1 MKTNILIFTIALILS
16 PLIVSSQDFQGIA
29 YYKTKTT
36 VDMSQ
41 WGGGKLSEQQ
51 KKQIAQRMKPFLE
64 KTYILRFDSK
74 SSVYSEEERLDA
86 PGQSMRGGMWASS
99 MSNGPQYKNIANKEF
114 LHEQELFGK
123 QFLISEE
130 LKGIEW
136 KMGTESKKI
145 GDYLCFKAT
154 AKKVSDDFDWSKLRR
169 RPKPENKEEVSND
182 SLKATNMEDQAEEIK
197 IIDIE
202 AWYSPQIP
210 VSQGP
215 SSYWGLPGLIL
226 ELSADRT
233 TMLCTKI
240 IMNPK
245 EKEII
250 EKPNKGKVVS
260 KAEYNTIMEEKMMEM
275 RSMYRRR
282 PSNRRQ

>member
-1 MKTNILIFTIALILS
+1 
-16 PLIVSSQDFQGIA
+16 
-29 YYKTKTT
+29 
-36 VDMSQ
+36 
-41 WGGGKLSEQQ
+41 
-51 KKQIAQRMKPFLE
+51 
-64 KTYILRFDSK
+64 
-74 SSVYSEEERLDA
+74 
-86 PGQSMRGGMWASS
+86 
-99 MSNGPQYKNIANKEF
+99 
-114 LHEQELFGK
+114 
-123 QFLISEE
+123 
-130 LKGIEW
+130 
-136 KMGTESKKI
+136 MGTESKKI

-169 RPKPENKEEVSND
+169 RPKPDNKEEVSND
-182 SLKATNMEDQAEEIK
+182 SLKVTNNEEQAEEIK

-282 PSNRRQ
+282 SSNRRQ